1 MKNKPLHFDSCELE
15 RKFKNYSDEDL
26 EFSKVQLAHEIN
38 STRLQLELINA
49 EIERRHHE

>member
-1 MKNKPLHFDSCELE
+1 MNIKVKYAEQYLK
-15 RKFKNYSDEDL
+15 RKFVKFSDEEL